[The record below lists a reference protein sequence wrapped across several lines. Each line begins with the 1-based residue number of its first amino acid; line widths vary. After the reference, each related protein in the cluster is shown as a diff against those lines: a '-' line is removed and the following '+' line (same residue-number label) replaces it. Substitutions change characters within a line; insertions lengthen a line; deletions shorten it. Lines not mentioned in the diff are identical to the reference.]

1 MLNPLMTTPPV
12 SRRSRPAATSALALA
27 LAAGLGLAGCAG
39 GGSGGGGTPG
49 YGGLGSPNVG
59 TAAGAVS
66 GAALGRAV
74 AGRNNN
80 LVAIL
85 GGAALGGL
93 AGNVFLDKPSGQRRA
108 AEAEAAA
115 DREQQRRLDY
125 ERQSEI
131 QREETR
137 KQIEDQRLFEEWKTQ
152 RAAGVSGTTAAANPQ
167 IAAVNQAA
175 DVTAAQR
182 LLTALGYYSGP
193 LDGQLGA
200 QTRSAVMQFEANQ
213 GLPQTGVITPSIV
226 SRMRA
231 SL

>member
-1 MLNPLMTTPPV
+1 MLMSM
-12 SRRSRPAATSALALA
+12 SRRRRPGVATLALV
-27 LAAGLGLAGCAG
+27 LAGGLGLAGCAAG
-39 GGSGGGGTPG
+39 QGGGGTPG

-93 AGNVFLDKPSGQRRA
+93 AGNVFLDKPSGARRA
-108 AEAEAAA
+108 AEAEAAS

-125 ERQSEI
+125 ERQSEL

-137 KQIEDQRLFEEWKTQ
+137 RQIEEQRLFEEWKSQ
-152 RAAGVSGTTAAANPQ
+152 RAAGVTGAAAADAQ
-167 IAAVNQAA
+167 IAAVNRPA

-182 LLTALGYYSGP
+182 LLTALGYYNGP
-193 LDGQLGA
+193 PDGQLGA

-231 SL
+231 AL

>member
-1 MLNPLMTTPPV
+1 MVKTMLMSM
-12 SRRSRPAATSALALA
+12 SRRRRPGVAALALV
-27 LAAGLGLAGCAG
+27 LAGGLGLAGCAAG
-39 GGSGGGGTPG
+39 QGGGGTPG

-93 AGNVFLDKPSGQRRA
+93 AGNVFLDKPSGARRA
-108 AEAEAAA
+108 AEAEAAS

-125 ERQSEI
+125 ERQSEL

-137 KQIEDQRLFEEWKTQ
+137 RQIEEQRLFEDWKAQ
-152 RAAGVSGTTAAANPQ
+152 RAAGVTGAAAADAQ
-167 IAAVNQAA
+167 VAAVNRPA

-182 LLTALGYYSGP
+182 LLTALGYYNGP
-193 LDGQLGA
+193 VDGRMGA
-200 QTRSAVMQFEANQ
+200 QTRSAVMQFEGNQ

>member
-1 MLNPLMTTPPV
+1 MSTTTMRQ
-12 SRRSRPAATSALALA
+12 RRGRPATAALALV
-27 LAAGLGLAGCAG
+27 LAGGLGLAGCAG
-39 GGSGGGGTPG
+39 QGGGTPG

-59 TAAGAVS
+59 TAAGAVG

-74 AGRNNN
+74 AGRRDN
-80 LVAIL
+80 LAAIL

-93 AGNVFLDKPSGQRRA
+93 AGNVFLDKPSGARRA
-108 AEAEAAA
+108 AEAEAAS

-125 ERQSEI
+125 ERQSEL

-137 KQIEDQRLFEEWKTQ
+137 RQIEEQRLFEEWKTQ
-152 RAAGVSGTTAAANPQ
+152 RASGVTGAAAANAQ
-167 IAAVNQAA
+167 IAAVNQPA
-175 DVTAAQR
+175 DVMTAQR
-182 LLTALGYYSGP
+182 LLTALGYYNGP
-193 LDGQLGA
+193 PDGRMGA

>member
-1 MLNPLMTTPPV
+1 MLMSM
-12 SRRSRPAATSALALA
+12 SRRRRPAAALALV
-27 LAAGLGLAGCAG
+27 LACGLGLAGCAG
-39 GGSGGGGTPG
+39 QGGGTPG
-49 YGGLGSPNVG
+49 YGGLGQPNVG

-93 AGNVFLDKPSGQRRA
+93 AGNVFLDKPSGARRT
-108 AEAEAAA
+108 AEAEAAS

-125 ERQSEI
+125 ERQSEL

-137 KQIEDQRLFEEWKTQ
+137 RQIEEQRLFEDWKAQ
-152 RAAGVSGTTAAANPQ
+152 RATGVTGAAAADAQ
-167 IAAVNQAA
+167 VAAVNRPA

-182 LLTALGYYSGP
+182 LLTALGYYNGP
-193 LDGQLGA
+193 ADGQLGA